1 MDGIRKLPY
10 SDHKQS
16 FRSRLQRALSLSS
29 SESEDI
35 RGPSSSAAGDTI
47 EDEASFQDNDSLG
60 QDRSGSLAD
69 DGQEYPPQEQSMG
82 PSPENELELPRQI
95 DLSGDS
101 SMIALKCVAE

>member
-1 MDGIRKLPY
+1 MAEIRKLPY
-10 SDHKQS
+10 SYHKQS

-35 RGPSSSAAGDTI
+35 RSPSRSAAGDTT
-47 EDEASFQDNDSLG
+47 EDEAYFQDNDSLG
-60 QDRSGSLAD
+60 HDCSGRLAD

-95 DLSGDS
+95 DLSEDFN
-101 SMIALKCVAE
+101 MIAFQCVAE